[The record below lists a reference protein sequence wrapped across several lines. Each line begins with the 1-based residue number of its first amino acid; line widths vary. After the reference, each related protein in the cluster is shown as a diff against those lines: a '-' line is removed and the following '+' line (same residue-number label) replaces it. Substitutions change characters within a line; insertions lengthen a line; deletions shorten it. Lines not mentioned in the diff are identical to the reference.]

1 MEPEPDP
8 QGGPGATT
16 TPDPFPLHF
25 HGDEEIIEVVELGAG
40 PPHPDE
46 LAQEME
52 DVDFEE
58 DEEEEEEEEAWGDE
72 DAAGETPDDSELTF
86 ARHSAS
92 VFCVSLDPKTNALAV
107 TGGEDDKAF
116 VWRLSDGELLFECT
130 GHKDSVTCAGF
141 SHDSALV
148 ATGDM
153 SGLLKVWRVEAKE
166 EVWSFEVGDLEWME
180 WHPRAPILLAG
191 TADGNTWMW
200 KVPGGDCRTFPGP
213 SCPATCG
220 HILPDGKKAVV
231 GYEDGSVRVWD
242 LRLGSPLHVLKGA
255 DGHQG
260 PLTCVAANPDGS
272 LVLTGSVDCQAKLIN
287 AATGKVV
294 AVFRPEEPAG
304 PPPRLGDKEDDEE
317 EEEEESESNSVESLG
332 FCSVLP
338 LAAVGYLDGTLAI
351 YDLPTQSLRHR
362 CQHES
367 GIVQLL
373 WEEGA
378 AVVYTCSLDGAVR
391 LWDARTGRLLN
402 DYRGHTAEILDFA
415 LSKDA
420 SLVVTTSG
428 DHKAKVFCVQRPD
441 R

>member
-1 MEPEPDP
+1 MEPPP
-8 QGGPGATT
+8 QDGPGPAA
-16 TPDPFPLHF
+16 P
-25 HGDEEIIEVVELGAG
+25 GDEELIEVVELGPG

-58 DEEEEEEEEAWGDE
+58 EEEEDEEEEEEEEEEAWGDE
-72 DAAGETPDDSELTF
+72 DGAGETPDDSELTF

-141 SHDSALV
+141 SHDSTLV

-153 SGLLKVWRVEAKE
+153 SGLLKVWRVETKE

-200 KVPGGDCRTFPGP
+200 KVPSGDCRTFPGP

-220 HILPDGKKAVV
+220 HVLPDGKKAVV
-231 GYEDGSVRVWD
+231 GYEDGSVRLWD
-242 LRLGSPLHVLKGA
+242 LKQGSPLHVLKGA
-255 DGHQG
+255 EGHQG
-260 PLTCVAANPDGS
+260 PLTCVAANQDGS
-272 LVLTGSVDCQAKLIN
+272 LVLTGSVDCQAKLVS

-294 AVFRPEEPAG
+294 GAFRPEPAAPAPG
-304 PPPRLGDKEDDEE
+304 LGD
-317 EEEEESESNSVESLG
+317 EEEESESNSVESLG

-351 YDLPTQSLRHR
+351 YDLSTQSLRHR
-362 CQHES
+362 CRHES

-391 LWDARTGRLLN
+391 LWDARAGRLLN